1 MYAGARRRVSF
12 GSACGSRNLG
22 GGGHMKIPGLSEL
35 AKALMR
41 LAQALELVADQQLT
55 VMERIAKLE
64 REQDE

>member
-1 MYAGARRRVSF
+1 
-12 GSACGSRNLG
+12 
-22 GGGHMKIPGLSEL
+22 MKIPGLSEL